1 MKMEYQQHLNVYNPY
16 TNYQSK
22 NYRSQQKKEK
32 KQILKSSKA
41 AYYTENPKETIQT
54 EIQKKQYQHEY
65 PNINNKMSSII
76 SNIKISVLFP

>member
-41 AYYTENPKETIQT
+41 AYYTENPRRNNTNRNTKETI
-54 EIQKKQYQHEY
+54 
-65 PNINNKMSSII
+65 
-76 SNIKISVLFP
+76 LA